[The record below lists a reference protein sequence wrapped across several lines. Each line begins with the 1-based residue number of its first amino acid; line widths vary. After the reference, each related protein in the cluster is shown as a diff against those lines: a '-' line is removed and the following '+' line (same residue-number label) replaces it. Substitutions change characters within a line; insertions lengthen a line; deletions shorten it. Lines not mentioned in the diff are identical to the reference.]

1 MITKI
6 ICMLLFMISLLILV
20 SLSVVKINTQQQTAN
35 ENINFTSYNN
45 TELGIYLQYPANWSK
60 MEEKFDANVDV
71 ISFISTPENDTDTF
85 TENVNIAIEPLQ
97 NESITL
103 EEYSNTTL
111 AALSNVFEN
120 FSLISK
126 ENTNLDGV
134 PAIKIIFS
142 ITQPQITDQ
151 SRDIDTI
158 KQIPMKIMQ
167 ILSVKE
173 GKAYVIIYSA
183 EEAKYD
189 DYLPIIE
196 KMIGVR

>member
-20 SLSVVKINTQQQTAN
+20 SLSVVKINAQQQTVN

-60 MEEKFDANVDV
+60 MEEKFDDNVNV

-196 KMIGVR
+196 KMIGV

>member
-1 MITKI
+1 
-6 ICMLLFMISLLILV
+6 MLLFMISLLILV
-20 SLSVVKINTQQQTAN
+20 SLSVVKINAQQQTVN

-60 MEEKFDANVDV
+60 TEEKFNAIVNV

-111 AALSNVFEN
+111 SALSNVFEN

-183 EEAKYD
+183 EEARYD

-196 KMIGVR
+196 KMIGV

>member
-20 SLSVVKINTQQQTAN
+20 SLSVVKINAQQQTVN

-60 MEEKFDANVDV
+60 MEEKFDDNVNV
-71 ISFISTPENDTDTF
+71 ISFKSTPENDTDTF

-120 FSLISK
+120 FSLINK

-196 KMIGVR
+196 KMIGV

>member
-6 ICMLLFMISLLILV
+6 ICILLFMISLILV
-20 SLSVVKINTQQQTAN
+20 SLSVVKINAQQQTVN

-60 MEEKFDANVDV
+60 MEEKFDANVNV

-196 KMIGVR
+196 KMIGV

>member
-20 SLSVVKINTQQQTAN
+20 SLSVVKINAQQQTVN

-60 MEEKFDANVDV
+60 MEEKFDANVNV

-120 FSLISK
+120 FSLINK

-167 ILSVKE
+167 ILAVKE

-183 EEAKYD
+183 EDAKYD
-189 DYLPIIE
+189 YYLPIIE
-196 KMIGVR
+196 KMIGV

>member
-20 SLSVVKINTQQQTAN
+20 SLSVVKINAQQQTVN

-60 MEEKFDANVDV
+60 MEEKFDANVNV

-120 FSLISK
+120 FSLINK
-126 ENTNLDGV
+126 ENTNLDRV

-196 KMIGVR
+196 KMIGV

>member
-20 SLSVVKINTQQQTAN
+20 SLSVVKINAQQQTVN

-60 MEEKFDANVDV
+60 MEEKFDANVNV

-196 KMIGVR
+196 KMIGV

>member
-1 MITKI
+1 MIPKI

-20 SLSVVKINTQQQTAN
+20 SLSVVKINAQQQTVN

-60 MEEKFDANVDV
+60 MEEKFDANVNV

-196 KMIGVR
+196 KMIGV

>member
-1 MITKI
+1 
-6 ICMLLFMISLLILV
+6 MLLFMISLLILV
-20 SLSVVKINTQQQTAN
+20 SLSVVKINAQQQTVN

-60 MEEKFDANVDV
+60 TEEKFDAIVNV

-111 AALSNVFEN
+111 SALSNVFEN

-183 EEAKYD
+183 EEARYD

-196 KMIGVR
+196 KMIGV

>member
-20 SLSVVKINTQQQTAN
+20 SLSVVKIYAQQQTVN

-60 MEEKFDANVDV
+60 MEEKFDANVNV

-196 KMIGVR
+196 KMIGV

>member
-20 SLSVVKINTQQQTAN
+20 SLTVVKINAQQQTVN

-60 MEEKFDANVDV
+60 MEEKFDANVNV

-120 FSLISK
+120 FSLINK

-196 KMIGVR
+196 KMIGV

>member
-20 SLSVVKINTQQQTAN
+20 SLSVVKINAQQQTVN

-60 MEEKFDANVDV
+60 MEEKFDANVNV

-173 GKAYVIIYSA
+173 DKAYVIIYSA

-196 KMIGVR
+196 KMIGV

>member
-20 SLSVVKINTQQQTAN
+20 SLSVVKINAQQQTVN

-60 MEEKFDANVDV
+60 MEEKFDANVNV

-134 PAIKIIFS
+134 PAIKIIFI
-142 ITQPQITDQ
+142 ITQPQTTDQ
-151 SRDIDTI
+151 SRDIDNI
-158 KQIPMKIMQ
+158 KQIPIKIMQ

-196 KMIGVR
+196 KMIGV

>member
-1 MITKI
+1 
-6 ICMLLFMISLLILV
+6 MISLLILV
-20 SLSVVKINTQQQTAN
+20 SLSVVKINAQQQTVN

-60 MEEKFDANVDV
+60 MEEKFDANVNV

-85 TENVNIAIEPLQ
+85 TENVNIAIEALQ

-134 PAIKIIFS
+134 PAIKIIFI
-142 ITQPQITDQ
+142 ITQPQTTDQ
-151 SRDIDTI
+151 SRDIDNI
-158 KQIPMKIMQ
+158 KQIPIKIMQ

-196 KMIGVR
+196 KMIGV

>member
-20 SLSVVKINTQQQTAN
+20 SLSVVKINAQQQTVN

-60 MEEKFDANVDV
+60 MEEKFDANVNV

-120 FSLISK
+120 FSLINK

-196 KMIGVR
+196 KMIGV

>member
-20 SLSVVKINTQQQTAN
+20 SLSVVKINAQQQTVN

-60 MEEKFDANVDV
+60 MEEKFDANVNV

-142 ITQPQITDQ
+142 ITQTQITDQ

-196 KMIGVR
+196 KMIGV

>member
-20 SLSVVKINTQQQTAN
+20 SLSVVKINAQQQTVN

-60 MEEKFDANVDV
+60 MEEKFDDNVNV

-120 FSLISK
+120 FSLINK
-126 ENTNLDGV
+126 ENTNLYGV

-196 KMIGVR
+196 KMIGV

>member
-20 SLSVVKINTQQQTAN
+20 SLSVVKINAQQQTVN

-60 MEEKFDANVDV
+60 MEEKFDANVNV

-111 AALSNVFEN
+111 VALSNVFQN

-196 KMIGVR
+196 KMIGV

>member
-1 MITKI
+1 MITKS

-20 SLSVVKINTQQQTAN
+20 SLSVVKINAQQQTVN

-60 MEEKFDANVDV
+60 TEEKFDAIVNV

-111 AALSNVFEN
+111 SALSNVFEN

-196 KMIGVR
+196 KMIGV

>member
-20 SLSVVKINTQQQTAN
+20 SLSVVKINAQQQTVN

-60 MEEKFDANVDV
+60 MEEKFDANVNV

-134 PAIKIIFS
+134 PAIKIIFI
-142 ITQPQITDQ
+142 ITQPQTTDQ
-151 SRDIDTI
+151 SRDIDNI
-158 KQIPMKIMQ
+158 KQIPIKIMQ
-167 ILSVKE
+167 ILTVKE

-196 KMIGVR
+196 KMIGV

>member
-20 SLSVVKINTQQQTAN
+20 SLTVVKINAQQQTVN

-60 MEEKFDANVDV
+60 MEEKFDANVNV

-196 KMIGVR
+196 KMIGV

>member
-20 SLSVVKINTQQQTAN
+20 SLSVVKINAQQQTVN

-60 MEEKFDANVDV
+60 MEEKFDDNVNV

-120 FSLISK
+120 FSLINK

-196 KMIGVR
+196 KMIGV